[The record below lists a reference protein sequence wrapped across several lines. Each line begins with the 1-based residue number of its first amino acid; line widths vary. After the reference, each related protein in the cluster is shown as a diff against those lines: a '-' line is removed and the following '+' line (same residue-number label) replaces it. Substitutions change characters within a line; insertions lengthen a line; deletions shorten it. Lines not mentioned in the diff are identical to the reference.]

1 MPCRDRGWQMCT
13 LGQGPSP
20 QTAAVG
26 EQGAGAEGCG
36 HGTTRVTGT
45 REHSDPGSEPV
56 SRTESAPHRQEDA
69 RQTQVHKAR
78 ARPTGSAQE
87 QRPGDREDPT
97 PRDGRGPRPQRAA
110 QATGHCCPQGAS
122 SALAGQNREQENATR
137 WGGFECGRGQG
148 EEMRIDQVSQ
158 TSPAGAGPGT
168 RLPALCTDAPQ
179 KQADG
184 QMDRSDRDVRVGD
197 TKVSRGASK
206 NEEA

>member
-1 MPCRDRGWQMCT
+1 MPCRDRGWQTCT

-97 PRDGRGPRPQRAA
+97 PRDGRGPGPQRAV

-137 WGGFECGRGQG
+137 WG
-148 EEMRIDQVSQ
+148 DS
-158 TSPAGAGPGT
+158 S
-168 RLPALCTDAPQ
+168 
-179 KQADG
+179 ADG
-184 QMDRSDRDVRVGD
+184 GKERRHGSIRSARRLQLGQDQAPGSLHCAQTLPRNRQTDRWTDPTG
-197 TKVSRGASK
+197 T
-206 NEEA
+206 